1 MSDNSKRRFKDGLQI
16 HFFIEVLILAK
27 IMYKFASVKY
37 INGKMFRREFRMEQ
51 FYNIIRYK
59 IVHVCNSNKNNKRA
73 IKPTIK
79 F

>member
-1 MSDNSKRRFKDGLQI
+1 
-16 HFFIEVLILAK
+16 
-27 IMYKFASVKY
+27 MYKFASVKY

-59 IVHVCNSNKNNKRA
+59 IICNSNKNNKRA